1 LPKSADEFVIKV
13 GKMSLKE
20 LFYFRSA
27 GHLLRKVGKL
37 RSNDPRRRVIWTA
50 AQVKK

>member
-13 GKMSLKE
+13 GKISLKKP
-20 LFYFRSA
+20 FYFRSA

-37 RSNDPRRRVIWTA
+37 RSNDPLQRVI
-50 AQVKK
+50 